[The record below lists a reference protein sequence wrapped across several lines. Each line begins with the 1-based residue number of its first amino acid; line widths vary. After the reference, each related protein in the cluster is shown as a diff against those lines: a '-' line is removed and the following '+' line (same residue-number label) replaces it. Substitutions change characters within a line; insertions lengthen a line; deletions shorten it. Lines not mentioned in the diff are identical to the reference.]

1 MKKWIFFDID
11 NTLFDSKEL
20 ALRARK
26 NAIKAMIDAGL
37 EVEEDEAYKRLKRII
52 EKQGSNYDRHFD
64 ELIESYRA
72 PSSRLVAAGTVAYH
86 DTKNAYLVPYP
97 EVVPTLLKLK
107 ESGHK
112 LGIIS
117 NGLAKKQWEK
127 LIRLGLQHLFEVV
140 VISEDAG
147 VEKPDE
153 EIFKIAMQ
161 KAKCSATH
169 SIMVGDKEDDVL
181 PAKKLGM
188 ETIGINMKKAR
199 VCVENFDEIIKGVDK
214 IG

>member
-26 NAIKAMIDAGL
+26 NAINAMIDAGL
-37 EVEEDEAYKRLKRII
+37 EAEEDEAYKRLKRII
-52 EKQGSNYDRHFD
+52 EKRGSNYNKHFD
-64 ELIESYRA
+64 ELIESYRG
-72 PSSRLVAAGTVAYH
+72 PSVRLVAAGTVAYH
-86 DTKNAYLVPYP
+86 DTKRAYLVPYP
-97 EVVPTLLKLK
+97 EVMPTLLKLK
-107 ESGHK
+107 EKGHK

-140 VISEDAG
+140 VISEAVG
-147 VEKPDE
+147 VEKPDA

-161 KAKCSATH
+161 KAKCSATN
-169 SIMVGDKEDDVL
+169 SIMVGDKEDDIL

-188 ETIGINMKKAR
+188 GTIGINMKKAR
-199 VCVENFDEIIKGVDK
+199 VCVENFDEIIKAVEK
-214 IG
+214 NE